1 MFVIILGKDRG
12 VIMNQ
17 NNNNNQN
24 LNPNIGQ
31 NMGQNPNFSTGMNP
45 VGANVTP
52 PAQNV
57 QENLT
62 KTQVLNL
69 NDVEKSVKNNKDN
82 KKTVMIIAFVGVF
95 AIIAGLISQ
104 FVFSGSSEED
114 NKPKQNN
121 NVADKND
128 GKSQKNSTLVCS
140 LEQIGNADGTDTTTS
155 LSFVFNEGKLQNYSK
170 TLAVNPTAG
179 NENGALSVQYL
190 FTNYKQYE
198 TIPINGYTIITEQ
211 NGTGIQSSVNID
223 LTVLDKNTLTD
234 AHIQN
239 GFTNVEF
246 NLDEE
251 KEMIK
256 DNLVGL
262 GYSCQ

>member
-1 MFVIILGKDRG
+1 
-12 VIMNQ
+12 MNQ

-24 LNPNIGQ
+24 LNPNVGQ
-31 NMGQNPNFSTGMNP
+31 NMGQAPNVSMGMGPSQGMNTE
-45 VGANVTP
+45 GANMTP
-52 PAQNV
+52 SVQTT

-69 NDVEKSVKNNKDN
+69 NDVEKSAKDNKDN

-95 AIIAGLISQ
+95 AIVAGLISQ
-104 FVFSGSSEED
+104 FVFSGSDEED
-114 NKPKQNN
+114 NKPSKS

-128 GKSQKNSTLVCS
+128 KKNQESNTLVCS
-140 LEQIGNADGTDTTTS
+140 LEQMGNADGTDTTTS
-155 LSFVFNEGKLQNYSK
+155 LSFVFNERKLQNYSK

-179 NENGALSVQYL
+179 NENGVLAIQYL

-211 NGTGIQSSVNID
+211 RGTGIQSSVNID

-234 AHIQN
+234 AHRQN